1 MYYEKLYVN
10 KPDNL
15 DEMTKDKSS
24 FSGNIL
30 NISTSIKEMQF
41 VVKNL
46 LTTKTSQTK
55 MGSLVNFAKH
65 LRKKKKNST

>member
-24 FSGNIL
+24 FRWKYPEYFYIYKRNAICKKPP
-30 NISTSIKEMQF
+30 NN
-41 VVKNL
+41 KN
-46 LTTKTSQTK
+46 KSNQNGFFGEFCQTFK
-55 MGSLVNFAKH
+55 
-65 LRKKKKNST
+65 KKKKNST